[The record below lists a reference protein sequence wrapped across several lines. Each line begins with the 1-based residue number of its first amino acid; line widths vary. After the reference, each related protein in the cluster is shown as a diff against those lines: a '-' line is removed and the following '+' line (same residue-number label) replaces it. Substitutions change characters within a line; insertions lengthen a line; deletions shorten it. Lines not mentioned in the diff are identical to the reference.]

1 VSTEVEAED
10 VSDDIQDDTERYEAA
25 TREREEAAEG
35 GDEGEDASENP
46 WDKDENPYK
55 AQAADKS
62 KALASE
68 RRKRQESEKRRIE
81 LEEQVEALRS
91 AVNRPKVIDED
102 LPDENEDPIA
112 TIAALKRLIIEE
124 RKVKVAEAEKSSVQS
139 KEQREARQFGE
150 MLGELENEFKAET
163 PDYDKAAS
171 HFAESLRAELEEQGY
186 EGQALESAFGEHLVK
201 ISRRAIDAGKNPA
214 EVVYALAQK
223 RGYSLDKAQ
232 QKLQTIASS
241 KKAGRS
247 LSSAPSAPPARELT
261 YGYVA
266 SLKGEARSK
275 AFAALRE
282 QERRKA

>member
-1 VSTEVEAED
+1 MDPETEVE
-10 VSDDIQDDTERYEAA
+10 DIADDTERYEAA
-25 TREREEAAEG
+25 SRELEGRDEAEG
-35 GDEGEDASENP
+35 GEGSEQLENP

-55 AQAADKS
+55 AQALDKS

-68 RRKRQESEKRRIE
+68 RRKRQAEEKRRIE
-81 LEEQVEALRS
+81 LEERLEALEAASKR
-91 AVNRPKVIDED
+91 RPSVEEEI
-102 LPDENEDPIA
+102 PDENEDPIA
-112 TIAALKRLIIEE
+112 AIAALKKRLAD
-124 RKVKVAEAEKSSVQS
+124 REKADADEKAKTSVQS
-139 KEQREARQFGE
+139 KQQREAQEFGSQ
-150 MLGELENEFKAET
+150 LADLENEFREAT

-186 EGQALESAFGEHLVK
+186 EGTHLDRAFGEQLVK

-247 LSSAPSAPPARELT
+247 LSTAPSAPPSRELT

-266 SLKGEARSK
+266 SLKGEERAK
-275 AFAALRE
+275 AFAKLRE

>member
-1 VSTEVEAED
+1 MTTEPEAED
-10 VSDDIQDDTERYEAA
+10 IGDDIQDDTERYEAA
-25 TREREEAAEG
+25 TREREAAE
-35 GDEGEDASENP
+35 GDEGEEASENP
-46 WDKDENPYK
+46 WDRDENPYK

-68 RRKRQESEKRRIE
+68 RRKRQESEKKRIE
-81 LEEQVEALRS
+81 LEERLEALES
-91 AVNRPKVIDED
+91 AVKRPRAVEEE

-112 TIAALKRLIIEE
+112 TIAALKRMIIEE
-124 RKVKVAEAEKSSVQS
+124 RKAKEADAQKSATQS
-139 KEQREARQFGE
+139 KEHKVAQEFGSQ
-150 MLGELENEFKAET
+150 LAELENDFRSET

-186 EGQALESAFGEHLVK
+186 EGQGLDRAFGEHLVK

-214 EVVYALAQK
+214 EVIYALAGK
-223 RGYSLDKAQ
+223 RGYTLDKAQ

-247 LSSAPSAPPARELT
+247 LSSAPTAPPTRELT

-266 SLKGEARSK
+266 SLKGPARDK